1 MIHIT
6 YDSQNMDKDVIKVLK
21 KLKSQN
27 FQNSKIIWKKV
38 QTVKKRYKD
47 TQIIL
52 LSTQNMHKT
61 DNFHFHAIL
70 SRFRI

>member
-27 FQNSKIIWKKV
+27 FQNSKII
-38 QTVKKRYKD
+38 
-47 TQIIL
+47 
-52 LSTQNMHKT
+52 
-61 DNFHFHAIL
+61 
-70 SRFRI
+70 